1 MNEKFYMQDLVNLL
15 AVKHSMDKK
24 DADAFVREF
33 FLLIEEAL
41 GNDRYVK
48 IKGLGTFKLID
59 VDSRESVNVNTGERF
74 QIQGHTKVSFTPDA
88 ALRDIINK
96 PFAHFETVVLNEN
109 TVLEDTPI
117 DEQDDE
123 LDDETERVR
132 GSSLVAET
140 PTADTEEELADLQA
154 SVVEAEVDNDIIVA
168 TEQKENEFDKTESS
182 ENVLDIQ
189 LDVRKKRELTAE
201 EIIAFE
207 LQKTA
212 SLLKSAAPKD
222 EHVLSQPAQLPP
234 KSIQE
239 PHSKNNSSISYLA
252 AIVFFTLLLCGGAI
266 LFMYYPDL
274 FSSNTSKEIAPVA
287 IAQRLTETTLLDT
300 IVSTKDTVSES
311 VSTVNNEVVE
321 LSKKETVSKKEAR
334 TIEKTEGSVKPDSLA
349 YKIVGTKA
357 THVVEEGETL
367 TRVSL
372 RFYGAKAFWPYI
384 VKHNLD
390 IIKNPD
396 NVPFGTKLKIP
407 ELVKK

>member
-123 LDDETERVR
+123 LDDETERIR

-189 LDVRKKRELTAE
+189 LDDRKKRELTAE
-201 EIIAFE
+201 ENKTSE
-207 LQKTA
+207 LQ
-212 SLLKSAAPKD
+212 
-222 EHVLSQPAQLPP
+222 
-234 KSIQE
+234 
-239 PHSKNNSSISYLA
+239 
-252 AIVFFTLLLCGGAI
+252 
-266 LFMYYPDL
+266 
-274 FSSNTSKEIAPVA
+274 
-287 IAQRLTETTLLDT
+287 
-300 IVSTKDTVSES
+300 
-311 VSTVNNEVVE
+311 
-321 LSKKETVSKKEAR
+321 
-334 TIEKTEGSVKPDSLA
+334 
-349 YKIVGTKA
+349 
-357 THVVEEGETL
+357 
-367 TRVSL
+367 
-372 RFYGAKAFWPYI
+372 
-384 VKHNLD
+384 
-390 IIKNPD
+390 
-396 NVPFGTKLKIP
+396 
-407 ELVKK
+407 